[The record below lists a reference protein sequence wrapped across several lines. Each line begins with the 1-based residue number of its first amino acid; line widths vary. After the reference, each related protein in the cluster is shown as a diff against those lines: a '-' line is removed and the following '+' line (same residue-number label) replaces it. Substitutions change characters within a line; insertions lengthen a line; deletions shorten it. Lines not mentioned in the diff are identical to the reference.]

1 MEVNSMDQNEYQ
13 ELKKT
18 GQLVGDA
25 DLSNAP
31 TEAVIEEVIEEE
43 VVVDEVIEDEK
54 EIIEKEDDLP
64 ELDEKQ
70 KTAFDK
76 RLERER
82 NKLEEKLRKE
92 IEEQSEQKYSKHK
105 AAIEAIGGDPDKI
118 IEAAREAAF
127 KREADRIGDNNGWSE
142 EDKQFYIEQ
151 EKQKHE
157 LKELRVLRQIDK
169 LKNDP
174 DYAGIEGMEKDIL
187 AKIDKSGGQLTVDEA
202 YWAIG
207 GPKKAAQ
214 IKLEATM
221 REAEKRKTQPRTV
234 LTDNPTTTTGE
245 KPLPA
250 DVVRDMERMGITAA
264 EARRLMSTDSPK
276 NIEEWREQRKA
287 K

>member
-1 MEVNSMDQNEYQ
+1 MDQEQ
-13 ELKKT
+13 FKQLKES
-18 GQLVGDA
+18 GGLVTDA
-25 DLSNAP
+25 ALQDAP
-31 TEAVIEEVIEEE
+31 KETVIEEVIEEE
-43 VVVDEVIEDEK
+43 VVVDEIIEEEK
-54 EIIEKEDDLP
+54 EIIDKEDDLP

-82 NKLEEKLRKE
+82 TKLEEKLRKE

-151 EKQKHE
+151 EKQKLE

-245 KPLPA
+245 KPLPSEVLKA
-250 DVVRDMERMGITAA
+250 ANRLGIPASEAA
-264 EARRLMSTDSPK
+264 ELMKGESPK
-276 NIEEWREQRKA
+276 NIDEYRKRYA